1 VSAAA
6 RSAPALGGSAGGPG
20 AGRAGGGARD
30 GDAPGRPTGAA
41 VAGHGRRA
49 TVALLLGVWT
59 VFGVLW
65 LSPRLLNH
73 LVADY
78 PLRWLNVAVGF
89 SYAYFWAALT
99 PLVFLVVRR
108 WPLGRRD
115 LRQNVPV
122 HLAALVAFLVLDRGF
137 MLASDLLLGWIQW
150 QPPVPDSAIDR
161 FLRLVVAGTP
171 LFLLTYAVV
180 AGVAH
185 AVAYRRLARE
195 RELRAARL
203 EERLARTDVQRLA
216 MQLQPPFLFDTLG
229 AVSRLVREDPRRAD
243 RLLTRLSDLL
253 RLTLDHAGRTEV
265 SLGEEIQFLEAY
277 LEIERARFGNRVRVD
292 LDVAADALDARV
304 PNLLLQPLVEGAV
317 RRGVEAGGE
326 PGRIEVHA
334 GRRNG
339 TIQLRVREDGAGL
352 APDAP
357 DERIAAMRDRL
368 RQLYG
373 PDGFELADGDGGRQ
387 ITLTIPWAGA
397 GGDAAARGNG
407 ESHP

>member
-1 VSAAA
+1 MTA
-6 RSAPALGGSAGGPG
+6 RGPG
-20 AGRAGGGARD
+20 LGRS
-30 GDAPGRPTGAA
+30 
-41 VAGHGRRA
+41 A
-49 TVALLLGVWT
+49 TVALLLGAWT

-65 LSPRLLNH
+65 VSPRILNH

-78 PLRWLNVAVGF
+78 PLRWLNVGVGF
-89 SYAYFWAALT
+89 AYAYFWALLT

-108 WPLGRRD
+108 HPLGRRD
-115 LRQNVPV
+115 LRQNLAV
-122 HLAALVAFLVLDRGF
+122 HLGAAVVFLMLDRGF
-137 MLASDLLLGWIQW
+137 MLGSDLLLGWIPW
-150 QPPVPDSAIDR
+150 EPPVPGSVVER

-171 LFLLTYAVV
+171 LFLLTYTVV

-203 EERLARTDVQRLA
+203 EERIARTDVQRLT

-229 AVSRLVREDPRRAD
+229 AVSRLVREDPQRAD

-253 RLTLDHAGRTEV
+253 RLTLDHAGKVEV

-277 LEIERARFGNRVRVD
+277 LEIERVRFGDRVRVD

-304 PNLLLQPLVEGAV
+304 PNLLLQPLVESAI
-317 RRGVEAGGE
+317 RRGADAGGE
-326 PGRIEVHA
+326 PRRIEVHA
-334 GRRNG
+334 GRLNG
-339 TIQLRVREDGAGL
+339 RVLLRVREEGAVAVPG
-352 APDAP
+352 AAEDQ
-357 DERIAAMRDRL
+357 RIAATRDRL

-373 PDGFELADGDGGRQ
+373 PDGFELADGEEGRQ

-397 GGDAAARGNG
+397 GGADAARGNG

>member
-1 VSAAA
+1 VSPPFT
-6 RSAPALGGSAGGPG
+6 AP
-20 AGRAGGGARD
+20 RF
-30 GDAPGRPTGAA
+30 GRP
-41 VAGHGRRA
+41 A

-65 LSPRLLNH
+65 LSPRILNH

-115 LRQNVPV
+115 LRQNVAV
-122 HLAALVAFLVLDRGF
+122 HLAALVGFLVLDRGF
-137 MLASDLLLGWIQW
+137 MLASDLLLGWIPW
-150 QPPVPDSAIDR
+150 QPAVPGSVVER

-203 EERLARTDVQRLA
+203 EERIARTDVQRLA

-253 RLTLDHAGRTEV
+253 RLTLDHAGRAEV
-265 SLGEEIQFLEAY
+265 SLGEEMQFLEAY

-317 RRGVEAGGE
+317 RRGAEAGGA
-326 PGRIEVHA
+326 PRRIEVHA
-334 GRRNG
+334 GRQNG
-339 TIQLRVREDGAGL
+339 RIQLRVREEGA
-352 APDAP
+352 APAPAGP

-373 PDGFELADGDGGRQ
+373 PDGFELAEGEGGRQ

-397 GGDAAARGNG
+397 GGDAGARGNG